1 MFNYKEFF
9 FELGF
14 ILLLVSCYGSN
25 ILKYAHTHIFSFS
38 LYLPLFLGGGGVGG
52 GLVCF
57 MEPRGSSHD
66 T

>member
-9 FELGF
+9 FELCF

-25 ILKYAHTHIFSFS
+25 ILKYAHTCIFSFS
-38 LYLPLFLGGGGVGG
+38 LYLPLFLGGSGG
-52 GLVCF
+52 GLVYF
-57 MEPRGSSHD
+57 MGPRGSSYD